1 MTLYE
6 RFEQDAS
13 SNIEPTMKCVNKSFQ
28 TRLRS
33 KQKLSLLKE
42 NLNIWLHFLKMWIIW
57 NLSQFE
63 IRSVSASH
71 SFQITHKLLFALD
84 DHSSSLPSKIFL
96 RNGYGRGFKK
106 ENQELRFPLPPINPK
121 RVVISVNEDNQEKLR
136 FPKDRHGNNVIAV
149 AQCFSIWMMI
159 FFWGGGVDHLKHCQR
174 HNGPRVLTL

>member
-1 MTLYE
+1 
-6 RFEQDAS
+6 
-13 SNIEPTMKCVNKSFQ
+13 MKCVNKSFQ

-71 SFQITHKLLFALD
+71 SFQITHKLLSALD

-96 RNGYGRGFKK
+96 RKGYGRGFKK
-106 ENQELRFPLPPINPK
+106 ENQATLSWDPPLPPINPK

-136 FPKDRHGNNVIAV
+136 FPKDQHGNNVIAV

-159 FFWGGGVDHLKHCQR
+159 FFHL
-174 HNGPRVLTL
+174 